1 MSCLLCYHNDCY
13 IKIAGLTLEKSGL
26 LLLTHT
32 GNPVSIHKTM
42 ITIFVK
48 DCNQISQSFYD
59 SVIFDLQLHQMTCSC
74 SHSACL
80 SVHGYYWRSVKL
92 PSGTLRLR
100 VCPGWNVPNAVL
112 PMRFFYP
119 LWFPIPRYCF
129 PTSKGSAMTTK
140 KDAASAWSVR
150 PIHPLMKTMSNPYSE
165 TTGSAGEKN
174 CVLSGLASLHWV
186 LWSFPVFRIIRHNSC
201 RYICGSIKF
210 FSIPHNLT
218 RQCLY
223 CPLQ

>member
-1 MSCLLCYHNDCY
+1 MILLF
-13 IKIAGLTLEKSGL
+13 LTFSFTRWPVPVPIRLVCRFMDTTGGL
-26 LLLTHT
+26 LSY
-32 GNPVSIHKTM
+32 PPEP
-42 ITIFVK
+42 F
-48 DCNQISQSFYD
+48 D
-59 SVIFDLQLHQMTCSC
+59 SA
-74 SHSACL
+74 SA
-80 SVHGYYWRSVKL
+80 
-92 PSGTLRLR
+92 
-100 VCPGWNVPNAVL
+100 GWNVPNAVL
-112 PMRFFYP
+112 PMHFFYP

-150 PIHPLMKTMSNPYSE
+150 PIHPLMKTTSNPYSE
-165 TTGSAGEKN
+165 TIGSAGEKN

-201 RYICGSIKF
+201 RYICGSINF